1 MENISVLGQS
11 SQLLA
16 SGIVLLALCLG
27 IVFYYWSLQLFKK
40 FDLQIKKMKQNIDSL
55 EALSQSIYETAYWD
69 IKKKDIKDNPDDN
82 IANIPKKEQYVL
94 EEIKAQIQNLIQR
107 QAEITQTMEEKLNE
121 QKPEQQENFSLDT
134 GSEQFLKAE
143 EKAKYQKISKLVIK
157 HLKDL
162 LKEKEQVTAQELVYT
177 MPDLYPLAD
186 IYRTLELMKE
196 KNQIAWEERSI
207 SPQSILE
214 IK

>member
-1 MENISVLGQS
+1 
-11 SQLLA
+11 
-16 SGIVLLALCLG
+16 
-27 IVFYYWSLQLFKK
+27 
-40 FDLQIKKMKQNIDSL
+40 
-55 EALSQSIYETAYWD
+55 LSQSVYETAYRD

-107 QAEITQTMEEKLNE
+107 QAEITQTIEEKLNE

-143 EKAKYQKISKLVIK
+143 EKAKYQKISQLVIK

-177 MPDLYPLAD
+177 MPDQYPLAD

-196 KNQIAWEERSI
+196 KNQIDWKDRSI

>member
-55 EALSQSIYETAYWD
+55 EALSQSIYETAYRD